1 MAQKGLTL
9 GLLGE
14 EYDANKGEESE
25 EEEEEEGEG
34 GGEEN
39 KEEEEQDKELEEK
52 DQQQVVLLDCY
63 SACQCY
69 IKTSINS
76 SLC

>member
-14 EYDANKGEESE
+14 EYDADNGEEGR
-25 EEEEEEGEG
+25 EGEG
-34 GGEEN
+34 KGEGEGEEN
-39 KEEEEQDKELEEK
+39 KEEEEEDKELEEK
-52 DQQQVVLLDCY
+52 DQQQVVLLDYY

-69 IKTSINS
+69 IN
-76 SLC
+76 